1 MGSGYLISPLM
12 LIINT
17 LFDLY
22 ILLVLLR
29 FLLQMLR
36 ADFYNP
42 VSQFIV
48 RLTTPPLHLLRRF
61 IPSIGGQDTAS
72 VVLCLLLIYA
82 KFIVMRL
89 LSVPVAH
96 IGGMMAP
103 IGSVSLAG
111 LLVISIADLIALV
124 LTVFLIAII
133 IQVIIS
139 WVSPGHYNPVIGL
152 VNRIADLVL
161 KPIRKFI
168 PPLGGIDLTP
178 LFASLLLVVAKMLI
192 VPPIIYLGS
201 F

>member
-1 MGSGYLISPLM
+1 MGSGYLVSPLM

-29 FLLQMLR
+29 FLLQMMR

-48 RLTTPPLHLLRRF
+48 RLTTPPLRLLRRF

-82 KFIVMRL
+82 KFIVMRS
-89 LSVPVAH
+89 LSIPAVH
-96 IGGMMAP
+96 IGGVMAP

-111 LLVISIADLIALV
+111 LFVISIADLVALV

-139 WVSPGHYNPVIGL
+139 WVSPGHYNPVIVL
-152 VNRIADLVL
+152 VNRIAGLVI

-178 LFASLLLVVAKMLI
+178 LFASLLLLVVKMLI